1 MKNRLRYAIG
11 FYVGGTMDEETIMQ
25 QLRRVRIAI
34 SRIEG
39 GAQEYTIGNRRLT
52 RADLK
57 TLYDRENALQN
68 ALTDIRGGG
77 LCVTFAEKGTD

>member
-1 MKNRLRYAIG
+1 MEI
-11 FYVGGTMDEETIMQ
+11 EIIEQ
-25 QLRRVRIAI
+25 QLRRVRLAIAK
-34 SRIEG
+34 IEE

-68 ALTDIRGGG
+68 ALADARGGG
-77 LCVTFAEKGTD
+77 LCVTFAEKGVD

>member
-1 MKNRLRYAIG
+1 
-11 FYVGGTMDEETIMQ
+11 MDIEMMER

-34 SRIEG
+34 ARIEE

-57 TLYDRENALQN
+57 TLYDREKALQN
-68 ALTDIRGGG
+68 ALADARGGG
-77 LCVTFAEKGTD
+77 LCVTFAEKGVD

>member
-1 MKNRLRYAIG
+1 
-11 FYVGGTMDEETIMQ
+11 MDEETIMQ

-34 SRIEG
+34 SRIED

-68 ALTDIRGGG
+68 ALSDIRGGG
-77 LCVTFAEKGTD
+77 LCVTFAEKGMD

>member
-1 MKNRLRYAIG
+1 ME
-11 FYVGGTMDEETIMQ
+11 EETLER

-34 SRIEG
+34 ARIED

-68 ALTDIRGGG
+68 ALADARGGG
-77 LCVTFAEKGTD
+77 LCVTLAEKGVD

>member
-1 MKNRLRYAIG
+1 
-11 FYVGGTMDEETIMQ
+11 MDEEMIMQ

-34 SRIEG
+34 SRIED
-39 GAQEYTIGNRRLT
+39 GAQGYTIGNRRLT

>member
-1 MKNRLRYAIG
+1 
-11 FYVGGTMDEETIMQ
+11 MDEETIMQ

-34 SRIEG
+34 SRIED
-39 GAQEYTIGNRRLT
+39 GAQGYTIGNRRLT

>member
-1 MKNRLRYAIG
+1 MKTACGMQLV

-34 SRIEG
+34 SRIED

>member
-1 MKNRLRYAIG
+1 
-11 FYVGGTMDEETIMQ
+11 MDEETIKQ
-25 QLRRVRIAI
+25 QMRRVQMAIA
-34 SRIEG
+34 RIED

-68 ALTDIRGGG
+68 ELADIRGGG
-77 LCVTFAEKGTD
+77 LCVTFAEKGAD

>member
-1 MKNRLRYAIG
+1 
-11 FYVGGTMDEETIMQ
+11 MDEETIKQ
-25 QLRRVRIAI
+25 QLRRVRLAI
-34 SRIEG
+34 SRIEE

-68 ALTDIRGGG
+68 ALADARGGG
-77 LCVTFAEKGTD
+77 LCVTYAEKGAD

>member
-1 MKNRLRYAIG
+1 
-11 FYVGGTMDEETIMQ
+11 MDIEMMEW

-34 SRIEG
+34 ARIEE

-68 ALTDIRGGG
+68 ALADARGGG
-77 LCVTFAEKGTD
+77 LCVTFAEKGMD

>member
-1 MKNRLRYAIG
+1 MQSV

-34 SRIEG
+34 SRIED

-77 LCVTFAEKGTD
+77 LCVAFAEKGTD